1 MLFFY
6 ALVLMKNPD
15 QKKFNVELGTVIRK
29 SREEQ
34 KISRLDLAE
43 ISNVN
48 EKYIGKI
55 ERGESSPSCFVLKK
69 LALGLNIQLSSLLNG
84 F

>member
-1 MLFFY
+1 
-6 ALVLMKNPD
+6 MKNLD
-15 QKKFNVELGTVIRK
+15 QKLFNVKLGSVIRK
-29 SREEQ
+29 LREEQ
-34 KISRLDLAE
+34 EISRFTLAE
-43 ISNVN
+43 NTGVN

-69 LALGLNIQLSSLLNG
+69 LSIGLKIQLSSLLNG